1 MRYFLVVGEPSGD
14 LHASHLMRALLHS
27 DSQAQ
32 FAYIGG
38 KAMRSVADGCVRDS
52 QELAI
57 MGFWEVLT
65 HLRTISRN
73 LQLCME
79 AIRAFAPDVVILVDF
94 AGFNLRIAK
103 QCNKLGI
110 RVAYYILPKLWAWG
124 AWRIKR
130 LRSITRLYAIL
141 PFEVDYF
148 RAHGLSVHYLGNP
161 LMDELPFAADSS
173 LAAIQTFRTKHA
185 LDARPLVALLP
196 GSRLQELQRM
206 LGLMASLTDR
216 FPAYQFVVA
225 GTSVLAPE
233 AYREQLQ
240 AFPDVKLVMDQ
251 THQLLQASV
260 AAIVTSG
267 TATLETALLGVPQV
281 VVYRGNPLSIF
292 IARRL
297 ANVRWIS
304 LVNLIL
310 GREVVRELIQE
321 SCTVDAMAHE
331 LQKILPDQSQR
342 LLMLE
347 AYAELETRIGSAGC
361 AQRIAE
367 QLYTTL
373 QQLIQET
380 EKRPTTC

>member
-1 MRYFLVVGEPSGD
+1 M
-14 LHASHLMRALLHS
+14 
-27 DSQAQ
+27 
-32 FAYIGG
+32 
-38 KAMRSVADGCVRDS
+38 
-52 QELAI
+52 
-57 MGFWEVLT
+57 
-65 HLRTISRN
+65 
-73 LQLCME
+73 
-79 AIRAFAPDVVILVDF
+79 
-94 AGFNLRIAK
+94 
-103 QCNKLGI
+103 
-110 RVAYYILPKLWAWG
+110 
-124 AWRIKR
+124 
-130 LRSITRLYAIL
+130 
-141 PFEVDYF
+141 
-148 RAHGLSVHYLGNP
+148 
-161 LMDELPFAADSS
+161 
-173 LAAIQTFRTKHA
+173 
-185 LDARPLVALLP
+185 
-196 GSRLQELQRM
+196 
-206 LGLMASLTDR
+206 
-216 FPAYQFVVA
+216 VA

-233 AYREQLQ
+233 AYQEQLH

-373 QQLIQET
+373 QQLIQKT
-380 EKRPTTC
+380 EKRPTIC